1 MTNCELGQPG
11 MAVIG
16 FNLSRTK
23 LENLF
28 LAINSCGDHAAK
40 LIANAL
46 MLGDCSLKTL
56 NLSYN

>member
-1 MTNCELGQPG
+1 

-28 LAINSCGDHAAK
+28 LATNSCGDPAAK

-46 MLGDCSLKTL
+46 MSGDCSLKTL